1 MKHLTK
7 YNKFFESNSSLTLYH
22 GSFSKFDKFDIS
34 KIRKSG
40 SQTTYGVGIYATDN
54 IDYAK
59 SYISGENGDIDNNG
73 YLYQLEIFNGNF
85 LNFGEY
91 INGNIQHSIID
102 SENYNRIET
111 QLEKDG
117 MVLKNKDGETIN
129 IEPTDT
135 VWQIFNK
142 LFRNILDNVFTIKQ
156 KFNYG
161 DFYAKKEVAE
171 FLTRCGIDGL
181 KYPLETS
188 SKISTSYG
196 YKGYG
201 YVIYDM
207 DIINNIRIVD

>member
-7 YNKFFESNSSLTLYH
+7 YNKFFENNSPLTLYH
-22 GSFSKFDKFDIS
+22 GSFSKFNRFDIS

-54 IDYAK
+54 INYAK
-59 SYISGENGDIDNNG
+59 SYISGENGDIDSNG
-73 YLYQLEIFNGNF
+73 YLYRLEILNGNF

-91 INGNIQHSIID
+91 INGGIQHSIID
-102 SENYNRIET
+102 SDNYNKIKT
-111 QLEKDG
+111 QLEKEG
-117 MVLKNKDGETIN
+117 IILKD

-142 LFRNILDNVFTIKQ
+142 LFRNILDNVFTMKQ

-201 YVIYDM
+201 YVLYDSN
-207 DIINNIRIVD
+207 IITNVKIVDI